1 MYRTVDIMETTRKR
15 SRTPEWRILFED
27 ASALRGVVDAVSAV
41 MQRVVFK
48 VAKVEGFDTYMLIC
62 DGADVG
68 MTCCVSARLHIDSLT
83 INNGEEEE
91 FQFCVECKH
100 LAVAID
106 NPSCS
111 HGSLVMEGHSDA
123 TIHVRMQDPEQR
135 SHADCSEL
143 DTFVDAVKPIEL
155 NTLDFQIK
163 IEIDLSK
170 LREMIKKARKT
181 HAEHVRIQIYLRDQ
195 GNKQQS
201 LVIFSVK
208 GDAYHCQKFSHE
220 TSKDEDG
227 SLRVRAVADGDS
239 NLEEVDELR
248 PDFEGLFPVE
258 KIDAFIKILPCRMI
272 TAAVMQG
279 MPLMMTH
286 RLGAGH
292 STTGDDSHIRFL
304 IAPINEGD

>member
-1 MYRTVDIMETTRKR
+1 MDAPVSRKR
-15 SRTPEWRILFED
+15 TTRTPEWRILFED

-41 MQRVVFK
+41 MQRVIFK
-48 VAKVEGFDTYMLIC
+48 VAKPPNSDTYMLMF

-83 INNGEEEE
+83 MNGEEEE

-100 LAVAID
+100 LSVAID
-106 NPSCS
+106 NPSCA

-123 TIHVRMQDPEQR
+123 TIHIRMQDPEQR

-143 DTFVDAVKPIEL
+143 STFVDALKQIEL
-155 NTLDFQIK
+155 NTLDFK
-163 IEIDLSK
+163 LNIEIDLSK

-181 HAEHVRIQIYLRDQ
+181 HAEHIRIQIFLRDE
-195 GNKQQS
+195 GTKQQS
-201 LVIFSVK
+201 LVIFSVR

-227 SLRVRAVADGDS
+227 SLRVRAVADGDMH
-239 NLEEVDELR
+239 LEEDVDVTPE
-248 PDFEGLFPVE
+248 FEGLFPVE

-272 TAAVMQG
+272 IAQVMQG

-286 RLGAGH
+286 KLGGGVAGN
-292 STTGDDSHIRFL
+292 SATEESRIRFL